1 MGDTTR
7 SVFLTEFYLIEMTKK
22 NYTVASNAKMLEILI
37 KIYKIHISE
46 RRLQQVRKWLRDNKF
61 VSVKFRWKRYSD
73 GTFKQISSAVALTMK
88 GVNRLIQEG
97 ILKAKAVRKRILKW
111 LKKKDGR
118 WPKKE
123 DATARPPP
131 PVRTKDQEK
140 LKDLAGGVFQ
150 PF

>member
-1 MGDTTR
+1 MGDTIR
-7 SVFLTEFYLIEMTKK
+7 SVFLTEFHLVEMSKK
-22 NYTVASNAKMLEILI
+22 NYTVASNVKMLEILG
-37 KIYKIHISE
+37 KIYRIHISE

-123 DATARPPP
+123 EIFPRPQPP
-131 PVRTKDQEK
+131 ARTKDQEK
-140 LKDLAGGVFQ
+140 IEGLASGIFQ